1 MSCVVWRYIFGVG
14 QRVYACVFLFGI
26 EEREVENG
34 ELDKEKKEEREFAK
48 YFEDWCEIEKKKYI

>member
-1 MSCVVWRYIFGVG
+1 MWRYIFGVG

-34 ELDKEKKEEREFAK
+34 ELEKEKKEEH
-48 YFEDWCEIEKKKYI
+48 EKK